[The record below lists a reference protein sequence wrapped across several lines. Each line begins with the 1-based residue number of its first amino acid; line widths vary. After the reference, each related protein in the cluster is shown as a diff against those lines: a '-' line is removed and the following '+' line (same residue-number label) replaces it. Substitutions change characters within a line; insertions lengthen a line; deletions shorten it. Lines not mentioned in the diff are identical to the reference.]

1 MSNPGLHHRS
11 ARTRQTIA
19 QIALGALALPA
30 IVLATGIGVP
40 HDPPA
45 EIPELVLP
53 TPKDDAPS
61 ETGRPSRPRI
71 DPEALAANLSKIAN
85 PPKPKPAGTPE
96 GGAGETTAAATPTA
110 PIRFLGSMLHD
121 LSRAALLVVDGKQRV
136 LSEGEKSGDLTL
148 VVVESDHVVIRK
160 GGGPDQRLELAPRT
174 GPVVGSAPLNPTHAA
189 ATMPHNETSEAQP
202 IPGGQLSGGAPGQA
216 LRPDDVE
223 RRRLEA
229 LEVIRNRDPRRT
241 PPGTRS
247 QIPTPAAQPRV
258 EPQPEPNP

>member
-40 HDPPA
+40 RDPPA

-61 ETGRPSRPRI
+61 ETGRPHKPRI
-71 DPEALAANLSKIAN
+71 DPEILAANLGKIAN

-96 GGAGETTAAATPTA
+96 GGTGETTAVATPTA

-148 VVVESDHVVIRK
+148 VLVESDHVMIRK
-160 GGGPDQRLELAPRT
+160 GGGPEQRLELAPRT
-174 GPVVGSAPLNPTHAA
+174 GPVVGSAPLNSAHAA
-189 ATMPHNETSEAQP
+189 ATTPHNETAEAQP
-202 IPGGQLSGGAPGQA
+202 MPANQAPNAGTVQP

-223 RRRLEA
+223 RRRQEA
-229 LEVIRNRDPRRT
+229 LELIRNRDPRRT
-241 PPGTRS
+241 PPGTRI
-247 QIPTPAAQPRV
+247 QHTPNTVQPRV
-258 EPQPEPNP
+258 EPRPEPNP